1 MLISFAG
8 IRTQSEP
15 PLAICEYRSKAEK
28 VLHKLILSL
37 PLSLG
42 FLLHAKVLS
51 AVPFDEVV
59 FITFDPI
66 SIMSPA
72 GEQRNSNSGCH
83 IYLAAGSVL
92 VGHAL
97 P

>member
-1 MLISFAG
+1 
-8 IRTQSEP
+8 
-15 PLAICEYRSKAEK
+15 LAICEYRSKAEK

-59 FITFDPI
+59 FITFD
-66 SIMSPA
+66 
-72 GEQRNSNSGCH
+72 Q
-83 IYLAAGSVL
+83 Y
-92 VGHAL
+92 
-97 P
+97 